1 MHIEDIIDKHEKS
14 ESETYMLNNYLHEKK
29 QLFEKIFQR
38 YVSASHDDEEPLVHD
53 QGFHVFLK
61 NCNIVSSNFSI
72 AEADIL
78 MQHAH
83 KRGGNRSGHYNHKYN
98 SRDFVEAIIRMAN
111 YLYEEEEGYLTE
123 CVRKFCNVKLEPYFK
138 KNVNGDE

>member
-1 MHIEDIIDKHEKS
+1 M
-14 ESETYMLNNYLHEKK
+14 
-29 QLFEKIFQR
+29 
-38 YVSASHDDEEPLVHD
+38 VHD

-61 NCNIVSSNFSI
+61 NCHIVSSNFSI